1 MFEYSTG
8 RFVNPARII
17 GASIYTKED
26 KIRVA
31 IDLDVAEA
39 SKKSVFSD
47 QMASV
52 DEARTFIRTI
62 PTVSAGK

>member
-26 KIRVA
+26 KMRVA

-47 QMASV
+47 VMLSTDQ
-52 DEARTFIRTI
+52 ARSFIKTI
-62 PTVSAGK
+62 PCVSAEK